1 LENTEYRRAAYKK
14 YYMNNRAKELK
25 RVKKYHME
33 HSLERKK
40 YLSEY
45 YAKRKLNKL
54 E

>member
-1 LENTEYRRAAYKK
+1 
-14 YYMNNRAKELK
+14 MNNRAKELK

-40 YLSEY
+40 YLAEY

-54 E
+54 N